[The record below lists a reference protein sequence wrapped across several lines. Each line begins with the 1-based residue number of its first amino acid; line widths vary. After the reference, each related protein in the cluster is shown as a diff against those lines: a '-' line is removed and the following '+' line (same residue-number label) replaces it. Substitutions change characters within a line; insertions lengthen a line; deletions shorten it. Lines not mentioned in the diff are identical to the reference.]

1 MKRKIIVM
9 FHWFAGIGAFLLIT
23 SFFFSTIYVEI
34 FGDLQEI
41 LAVKHY
47 IVRAILAVG
56 LLMPIAVFS
65 GTKLGGKVRHKV
77 LKQKT
82 KRMRWI
88 AINGILLIT
97 FAIVLYYRAKVGIFD
112 TVFWSVQLAELV
124 LGFSNLV
131 LMGMMIRDGLILSGK
146 IKGVF

>member
-9 FHWFAGIGAFLLIT
+9 FHRFAGIGAFLLIT

-41 LAVKHY
+41 LVVKRY
-47 IVRAILAVG
+47 IVRAILVLG
-56 LLMPIAVFS
+56 LLMPIAAFS

-88 AINGILLIT
+88 TINGILLIT
-97 FAIVLYYRAKVGIFD
+97 FAIVLYYRAKAGIFD
-112 TVFWSVQLAELV
+112 TIFWSVQVAELI